1 MEYASSTPPTRT
13 YGKLIGN
20 KNRLVPPVD
29 YFYSS
34 TGIASHIGILW

>member
-1 MEYASSTPPTRT
+1 MGVNVLHSNSYDR
-13 YGKLIGN
+13 LIGN